1 MYAAADVLTRWYNN
15 YSGSGVGLRGGTF
28 RYSGSDVVDFRLR
41 RLEFVRDVAVTGT
54 LTWNRDNGSMRAHVH
69 VDGPRRRDGR
79 LTLRWNDWAPSAQA
93 TVVGRLGGEDVGLS
107 TPAP

>member
-1 MYAAADVLTRWYNN
+1 VSL
-15 YSGSGVGLRGGTF
+15 GTPH
-28 RYSGSDVVDFRLR
+28 RDIRLSE
-41 RLEFVRDVAVTGT
+41 LAFVRDVAVTGK
-54 LTWNRDNGSMRAHVH
+54 LTWNRDNGSMRAHLR

-79 LTLRWNDWAPSAQA
+79 LRLRWDDWAPSAQA